1 MTAKHALAATT
12 EADMHAT
19 SDDFSRLVRARRSTR
34 GFLDTPVSSEV
45 LAALL
50 QSARLAP
57 SGANLQPGAFIA
69 VQGAA
74 RARLST
80 ALVQAFQEGREEA
93 EDYSY
98 FPDPM
103 PSVLR
108 RRQVAAARALYGAL
122 QIERDDRAGRD
133 RQFERN
139 FRFFDAPVALLVT
152 MQRDLGS
159 GCYMDLGM
167 ALYGLM
173 LAAQAQGLASCAI
186 GALASYPGL
195 VRQCL
200 GLTEQQHIVCGVAI
214 GYADPNAIVN
224 QTVTTRSDLDEYFRV
239 IE

>member
-1 MTAKHALAATT
+1 MDSMPDGFAG
-12 EADMHAT
+12 
-19 SDDFSRLVRARRSTR
+19 LVRARRSIR
-34 GFLDTPVSSEV
+34 GFLDTPVAPDV

-50 QSARLAP
+50 QSARMAP
-57 SGANLQPGAFIA
+57 SGANLQPGTFIA

-74 RARLST
+74 RARLSA
-80 ALVQAFQEGREEA
+80 ALVQAFQEGRKGT
-93 EDYSY
+93 EDYTY
-98 FPDPM
+98 FPEPM

-122 QIERDDRAGRD
+122 QIERDDRAARD

-139 FRFFDAPVALLVT
+139 FCFFDAPVALVVT
-152 MQRDLGS
+152 MDQDLGS

-195 VRQCL
+195 IRQCL
-200 GLTEQQHIVCGVAI
+200 ALEERQHIVCGIAI
-214 GYADPNAIVN
+214 GYADPDAIVN
-224 QTVTTRSDLDEYFRV
+224 QTITSRASVDEYFRT